1 MHVGQNRDFTN
12 FNENMISKE
21 TIQNIIDQ
29 ARVEEVV
36 GDFVHLKRAGANLK
50 GNCPFHDEKT
60 PSFVVSPA
68 KNIYK
73 CFGCGAAGDP
83 LKFVM
88 EHEQMNYPE
97 ALRYLATKYRIEVVE
112 DEQPFNEEVKE
123 QQTFKD
129 ALFIAMKF
137 AAKYYHENLLESEE
151 GKAIG
156 LSYFKQRGFSTK
168 TIEDFQL
175 GYAPDGFE
183 TFTKHAQSSGYQI
196 DILQK
201 SGLIKIKEG
210 RSPYDFFRARVMFPI
225 HNLSG
230 KVVAF
235 GGRIL
240 TKDVKQAKYI
250 NSPETDIYTKGN
262 LVYGIYQAKN
272 EIRKQ
277 GACFLVEGYTDVLS
291 LYQAGIQNVVA
302 SSGTALTKE
311 QVKLIKRFTQNI
323 ILIYDGDKAGINAA
337 LRGVDIMLEEEM
349 DVRVVILPDGED
361 PDSFVKNRG
370 TDETL
375 KFIQENKKDFIF
387 FKADIL
393 LKETNNDPVL
403 QSNAIH
409 QIVETIAIIKDPI
422 RKAYYT
428 RECSKIAKLPED
440 ILIKEVNKAI
450 IHQQKQ
456 NKQLREADVIVARQL
471 MEINTPYIDTNPTK
485 TPQQKDLYIQ
495 EKDVLR
501 ILFLHGHRILPDGK
515 HVATMILDHTHDIP
529 FQNAE
534 FQKIFDLY
542 VKSYDNEVPFEEL
555 ENENHYNDEV
565 VKNFLIGLNISPYQ
579 LSPNWETQHNIIV
592 KNTDRIWENDVQS
605 TMNRYSYHKILQ
617 ELKSVDEQIKQ
628 YSSSS
633 EADFEEI
640 AKLLEKKKL
649 LQIHKENVAKN
660 QGTVIF

>member
-1 MHVGQNRDFTN
+1 
-12 FNENMISKE
+12 MISKE
-21 TIQNIIDQ
+21 TIQNIIDH

-97 ALRYLATKYRIEVVE
+97 ALRYLATKYRIEIVE
-112 DEQPFNEEVKE
+112 DESPFNEEVKE

-137 AAKYYHENLLESEE
+137 AAKYYHENLLDSEE

-175 GYAPDGFE
+175 GYSHDGFE

-196 DILQK
+196 DILERA
-201 SGLIKIKEG
+201 GLIKIKEG

-277 GACFLVEGYTDVLS
+277 DACFLVEGYTDVLS

-428 RECSKIAKLPED
+428 RECSKIAKLSED

-456 NKQLREADVIVARQL
+456 NKQIREADAIVARQL
-471 MEINTPYIDTNPTK
+471 IEINTPYIDTNPVK

-501 ILFLHGHRILPDGK
+501 ILFLHGHRVMPDGK
-515 HVATMILDHTHDIP
+515 HVATMILDHTHDVP

-534 FQKIFDLY
+534 FQKIFDQY
-542 VKSYDNEVPFEEL
+542 VKSYDNDVPFEEL

-565 VKNFLIGLNISPYQ
+565 VKQFLIGLNISPYQ

-592 KNTDRIWENDVQS
+592 KNMDRLWENDVQS

-617 ELKSVDEQIKQ
+617 ELKSIDEQIKVC
-628 YSSSS
+628 SSSS
-633 EADFEEI
+633 GADFEEI

-649 LQIHKENVAKN
+649 LQTHKENIAKN

>member
-1 MHVGQNRDFTN
+1 
-12 FNENMISKE
+12 MISKE
-21 TIQNIIDQ
+21 TIQNILDH

-97 ALRYLATKYRIEVVE
+97 ALRYLATKYRIEIVE
-112 DEQPFNEEVKE
+112 DESPFNEEVKE

-137 AAKYYHENLLESEE
+137 AAKYYHENLLDSEE

-175 GYAPDGFE
+175 GYSHDGFE

-196 DILQK
+196 DILERA
-201 SGLIKIKEG
+201 GLIKIKEG

-277 GACFLVEGYTDVLS
+277 DACFLVEGYTDVLS

-428 RECSKIAKLPED
+428 RECSKIAKLSED

-450 IHQQKQ
+450 ILQQKQ
-456 NKQLREADVIVARQL
+456 NKQIREADAIVARQL
-471 MEINTPYIDTNPTK
+471 IEINTPYIDTNPVK

-501 ILFLHGHRILPDGK
+501 ILFLHGHRVMPDGK
-515 HVATMILDHTHDIP
+515 HVATMILDHTHDVP

-534 FQKIFDLY
+534 FQKIFDQY
-542 VKSYDNEVPFEEL
+542 VKSYDNDVPFEEL

-565 VKNFLIGLNISPYQ
+565 VKQFLIGLNISPYQ

-592 KNTDRIWENDVQS
+592 KNMDRLWENDVQS

-617 ELKSVDEQIKQ
+617 ELKSIDEQIKVC
-628 YSSSS
+628 SSSS
-633 EADFEEI
+633 DADFEEI

-649 LQIHKENVAKN
+649 LQTHKENIAKN

>member
-1 MHVGQNRDFTN
+1 
-12 FNENMISKE
+12 MISKE
-21 TIQNIIDQ
+21 TIQNILDH

-36 GDFVHLKRAGANLK
+36 GDFVNLKRAGANLK

-83 LKFVM
+83 LKFIM

-97 ALRYLATKYRIEVVE
+97 ALRYLAKRYQIEVVE
-112 DEQPFNEEVKE
+112 DNQPFNEEAKE

-129 ALFIAMKF
+129 SLFIAMKF
-137 AAKYYHENLLESEE
+137 ASKYYHDTLLESVE

-156 LSYFKQRGFSTK
+156 LSYFKQRGFSSK

-183 TFTKHAQSSGYQI
+183 VFTKHAQESGYQI
-196 DILQK
+196 DILEK
-201 SGLIKIKEG
+201 SGLIKVKEG
-210 RSPYDFFRARVMFPI
+210 RSPYDFFRGRVMFPI

-240 TKDVKQAKYI
+240 SSDVKQAKYI
-250 NSPETDIYTKGN
+250 NTPETDIYTKGN

-272 EIRKQ
+272 DIRKLD
-277 GACFLVEGYTDVLS
+277 ACFLVEGYTDVLS
-291 LYQAGIQNVVA
+291 LHQAGIHNVVA

-311 QVKLIKRFTQNI
+311 QIKLIKRFTQNI
-323 ILIYDGDKAGINAA
+323 ILIYDGDKAGIQAA

-370 TDETL
+370 TDQTL
-375 KFIQENKKDFIF
+375 EFIDKNKKDFIF

-393 LKETNNDPVL
+393 LKDTNNDPVL
-403 QSNAIH
+403 KSNAIH

-428 RECSKIAKLPED
+428 RECSKIAQLSED
-440 ILIKEVNKAI
+440 ILIKEVNKTLI
-450 IHQQKQ
+450 KLQRQ
-456 NKQLREADVIVARQL
+456 NKQIREADAVVARELIEFDSPFKEQ
-471 MEINTPYIDTNPTK
+471 TPVPT
-485 TPQQKDLYIQ
+485 PEKDLHIQ

-501 ILFLHGHRILPDGK
+501 ILFMHGHRVLPDGK
-515 HVATMILDHTHDIP
+515 HVATMILDHTHDVP
-529 FQNAE
+529 FQNSN
-534 FQKIFDLY
+534 FQKIFDQYL
-542 VKSYDNEVPFEEL
+542 KSYDNEVPFEEL
-555 ENENHYNDEV
+555 GDDKHYTDEE
-565 VKNFLIGLNISPYQ
+565 VKEFIIGLNISPYQ
-579 LSPNWETQHNIIV
+579 LSPNWESQHNIIV
-592 KNTDRIWENDVQS
+592 KNMDRLWESDVES
-605 TMNRYSYHKILQ
+605 TMNRFSYHKILQ
-617 ELKSVDEQIKQ
+617 ELKSVDEKIKE
-628 YSSSS
+628 SSNN
-633 EADFEEI
+633 DNFEEI
-640 AKLLEKKKL
+640 IKLLEKKQI
-649 LQIHKENVAKN
+649 LQAHKKEVAKK

>member
-1 MHVGQNRDFTN
+1 
-12 FNENMISKE
+12 MISKE
-21 TIQNIIDQ
+21 TIQNILDH

-88 EHEQMNYPE
+88 EHEQMSYPE
-97 ALRYLATKYRIEVVE
+97 ALKFLAKKYRIDVVE
-112 DEQPFNEEVKE
+112 DSQPFNEEAKE
-123 QQTFKD
+123 QQTLKD
-129 ALFIAMKF
+129 SLFIAMKF
-137 AAKYYHENLLESEE
+137 AAKYYQETLLESVE
-151 GKAIG
+151 GKAVG
-156 LSYFKQRGFSTK
+156 LSYFKQRGFSSN

-183 TFTKHAQSSGYQI
+183 TFTKHAQESGYQI
-196 DILQK
+196 DILEK
-201 SGLIKIKEG
+201 AGLIKTKEG

-250 NSPETDIYTKGN
+250 NTPETDIYTKGK

-272 EIRKQ
+272 EIRKLD
-277 GACFLVEGYTDVLS
+277 ACFLVEGYTDVLS
-291 LYQAGIQNVVA
+291 LYQAGIHNVVA

-311 QVKLIKRFTQNI
+311 QIKLIKRFTQNI
-323 ILIYDGDKAGINAA
+323 ILIYDGDKAGIQAA
-337 LRGVDIMLEEEM
+337 FRGVDLMLEEEM
-349 DVRVVILPDGED
+349 DVRVVILPEGED
-361 PDSFVKNRG
+361 PDSFVKNNG
-370 TDETL
+370 TDDTL
-375 KFIQENKKDFIF
+375 KFIEENKKDFIF

-393 LKETNNDPVL
+393 LKNTNNDPVL
-403 QSNAIH
+403 KSNAIH
-409 QIVETIAIIKDPI
+409 QIVETIAIVRDPI

-428 RECSKIAKLPED
+428 RECSKIAQLPED

-456 NKQLREADVIVARQL
+456 KRQINDADAAVAQQLIGQ
-471 MEINTPYIDTNPTK
+471 TPPIIENQPV
-485 TPQQKDLYIQ
+485 PAQKNDLYLQ
-495 EKDVLR
+495 EKDILR
-501 ILFLHGHRILPDGK
+501 VLFLHGHRIMEDGK
-515 HVATMILDHTHDIP
+515 FVAELIINHTHDIP
-529 FQNAE
+529 FQNEE

-542 VKSYDNEVPFEEL
+542 LKSYDNEVPFEQLNEEQHYPDEL
-555 ENENHYNDEV
+555 
-565 VKNFLIGLNISPYQ
+565 VKNFIIGLNISPYQ
-579 LSPNWETQHNIIV
+579 LSPNWETQHNIIIKGV
-592 KNTDRIWENDVQS
+592 DKLWENDVHS
-605 TMNRYSYHKILQ
+605 TLNRFTYHKILQ
-617 ELKSVDEQIKQ
+617 ELKKLDEKMKEC
-628 YSSSS
+628 SS
-633 EADFEEI
+633 EDNFEVIGE
-640 AKLLEKKKL
+640 LLKSKML
-649 LQIHKENVAKN
+649 LQIEKEKVAKN
-660 QGTVIF
+660 QGTVIFK